1 MGKLENEYQGD
12 LIKKIEKMFPGC
24 IVIKNNPNYLQGIPD
39 LSVFFRNTWAT
50 LEVKRT
56 AGEKPRPNQPWYVE
70 TMNNMSFSAFIYPE
84 NEVEV
89 LEALARYFGALS

>member
-1 MGKLENEYQGD
+1 MGKLEAEYQGD
-12 LIKKIEKMFPGC
+12 LIKKIENLFPGC
-24 IVIKNNPNYLQGIPD
+24 IVLKNDANYRQGILD
-39 LSVFFRNTWAT
+39 LSVFYRTTWAT
-50 LEVKRT
+50 LEVKRS
-56 AGEKPRPNQPWYVE
+56 AKEKKQPNQEWYVE